1 MGITINGSSAAGT
14 IDLGT
19 NGTIADLAVGGIPD
33 GTIDSDAIAANAV
46 TGNKI
51 AMGSDAAGDIMY
63 YNGTDYIRLAKGT
76 DGQVL
81 TLASG
86 VPSWAA
92 AAGGGKVLQVKHVM
106 TATTTTPTANDT
118 AQDLTNMSLAITPAH
133 ASNKILCIASTQ
145 YEASGSANGGFRIR
159 NTTANQNVTTE
170 SVFQFT
176 IGSMERQTGFIQG
189 YDHPN
194 STSAQT
200 YKVQGINWSAGSNT
214 FIFGG
219 NGAGITLTLIEVDLS

>member
-1 MGITINGSSAAGT
+1 MAKVITTELQHSGASAANITLDSSKNVTCENNLTVDGT
-14 IDLGT
+14 TTLTGAVSLPDDT
-19 NGTIADLAVGGIPD
+19 VSIADLSAT
-33 GTIDSDAIAANAV
+33 GTASATTFLRGDNA
-46 TGNKI
+46 
-51 AMGSDAAGDIMY
+51 
-63 YNGTDYIRLAKGT
+63 
-76 DGQVL
+76 
-81 TLASG
+81 
-86 VPSWAA
+86 WA

-194 STSAQT
+194 STSEQT
-200 YKVQGINWSAGSNT
+200 YIVQGINWSAGSNT